1 MQKGSHSIWWL
12 IGSDI
17 DSDCTFYGCSL
28 FPYLFLFLTI
38 KDDLI
43 AKYGSWLLPRLIIS
57 RLENGHWASFLY
69 LLKEQSSLTLHLTLS
84 LSVCCLALVLYLIHI
99 LSCQKVRLCSYF
111 LVCTP
116 FLTCT
121 VQANLWIL
129 IMSVNYI
136 SFFWDDQKK
145 KSICGSSLKQNQV
158 QWSVVPKPYRAKLPS
173 QTVSCNQAWLSMSES
188 LWSVIWRLWPP

>member
-69 LLKEQSSLTLHLTLS
+69 LLKEQSSLTPRLTLS

-99 LSCQKVRLCSYF
+99 LSCQKVRLCSYS

-136 SFFWDDQKK
+136 SFVLRRSEEKK
-145 KSICGSSLKQNQV
+145 YLWQQLETKPSPVKRSSKTLQRKTAF
-158 QWSVVPKPYRAKLPS
+158 PD
-173 QTVSCNQAWLSMSES
+173 CIM
-188 LWSVIWRLWPP
+188 